1 MTPICNGR
9 SRGCVWMADR
19 LIMHIDADA
28 FFASVEQGF
37 NRQLRGRPVI
47 VGGDPGQRGVVHTAS
62 YEARASGI
70 RTGMPLVKARRL
82 CPEAVFIKGD
92 FAHYRAVGETLQ
104 DIYLRYTPQV
114 EFTSL
119 DDAYLDIGGT
129 ARLFSSPVYMAR
141 EIRREAEEKTGVSL
155 SFGIGSSKMI
165 ARIASGLDKPR
176 GINHV
181 TPEHEKA
188 FLRELAVEHL
198 PGVGRRVKE
207 KLVDLHIFTVGQL
220 AALPR
225 LAVEQMLGKN
235 GRTLWK
241 LANGMDE
248 REVRRRIV
256 PRQISRETSFPRDTG
271 DERAIRAGLQYLTE
285 RIARRLREEGLTA
298 RTAGLKLGY
307 ADFSR
312 ATHVKTLDEATND
325 GPALFAV
332 VHALYERMR
341 LKRIYVRHIG
351 VTVSRIQFADQQKY
365 LFGES
370 QREEALNSAVDEL
383 RERFGFMAVMP
394 AETLQLKSRYRN
406 DAHGY
411 ILHNP
416 ALTR

>member
-1 MTPICNGR
+1 
-9 SRGCVWMADR
+9 MAER

-47 VGGDPGQRGVVHTAS
+47 VGGEAGQRGVVHTAS
-62 YEARASGI
+62 YEARACGI
-70 RTGMPLVKARRL
+70 RTGMPLIRAKKL
-82 CPEAVFIKGD
+82 CPRAVFIKGD
-92 FAHYRAVGETLQ
+92 FAHYRAVGDSLRE
-104 DIYLRYTPQV
+104 IYLRYTPRV

-119 DDAYLDIGGT
+119 DDAYLDIGDSVH
-129 ARLFSSPVYMAR
+129 LFGSPVYMAR

-155 SFGIGSSKMI
+155 SFGIGGSKMI

-176 GINHV
+176 GINHI

-241 LANGMDE
+241 LANGIDE
-248 REVRRRIV
+248 REVERKVV

-271 DERAIRAGLQYLTE
+271 DEKAILGGLQYLTE
-285 RIARRLREEGLTA
+285 RIARRLREQSLSA
-298 RTAGLKLGY
+298 RTVGLKLGY

-312 ATHVKTLDEATND
+312 AARAKSLERASSD
-325 GPALFAV
+325 GAEIFGMV
-332 VHALYERMR
+332 RYLYGQMR
-341 LKRIYVRHIG
+341 LKRVHIRHIG
-351 VTVSRIQFADQQKY
+351 VSVTQVRDKSVQET
-365 LFGES
+365 LFDGP
-370 QREEALNSAVDEL
+370 RRAEALNSAVDEL